1 MESSS
6 ADQRRFP
13 RAAMSCPARLVGKGG
28 KLIATGRSVDISDG
42 GTLIAVAP
50 EAAPPVGSVV
60 ELTMEVPT
68 GNPPTWPARVFTSK
82 ARVVRHRDLGQP
94 GKTGVAMEFLQPL
107 KLDLRI

>member
-1 MESSS
+1 MASPS

-13 RAAMSCPARLVGKGG
+13 RAAMSCPTRLMGKGG
-28 KLIATGRSVDISDG
+28 ALVATGQTVDISDG

-50 EAAPPVGSVV
+50 EVAPAVGSVV
-60 ELTMEVPT
+60 DLSMEVPT

-82 ARVVRHRDLGQP
+82 AKVVRHRDLGQP

-107 KLDLRI
+107 KLDLKI

>member
-1 MESSS
+1 MALSP
-6 ADQRRFP
+6 ADRRRFP
-13 RAAMSCPARLVGKGG
+13 RATMSCPAKLVDKGG
-28 KLIATGRSVDISDG
+28 KLVAIGQTVDISDG
-42 GTLIAVAP
+42 GTLIAVSP
-50 EAAPPVGSVV
+50 EAAPAVGSVV
-60 ELTMEVPT
+60 EISMEVPT